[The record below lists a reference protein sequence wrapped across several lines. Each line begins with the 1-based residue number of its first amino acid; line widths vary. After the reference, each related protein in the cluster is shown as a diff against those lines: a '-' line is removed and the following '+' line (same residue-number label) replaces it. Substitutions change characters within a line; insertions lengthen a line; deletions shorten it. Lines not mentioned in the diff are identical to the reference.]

1 MKTQF
6 TKTALWLCFILSPV
20 LLTAQ
25 ADEGLDHQINEMVQ
39 PIATQVSNI
48 VFFAIPIKVGGMEQ
62 AVGVPIVLLLLILGA
77 LYFTLYFGFPNLRY
91 FSLAINILRG
101 KIDNTISDEPAQDPD
116 APKKNIGEVSAFQAL
131 TTAISATVGLGNIAG
146 IAIAIGSGGPGA
158 TFWMILAGFLG
169 MSSKFTECIL
179 GVKFREFD
187 EDGHVYGGPL
197 YYLRKGFALKKLP
210 ILGKGFAFFYAI
222 VIVFAAM
229 AAGSMFQVNQA
240 RSQVVPI
247 ITNLL
252 QIESNAT
259 GFIFGVLMA
268 ILVGIVIIGGIK
280 RIGNVAEKIVPLMV
294 SVYVL
299 AAIVI
304 LVFNFSSIPAA
315 FSLIL
320 QEAFNPQAIQGGVL
334 GVITVGLTRAA
345 FSNEAG
351 LGSASFAHSAVKTNY
366 AASEGIVALLEP
378 FIDTVVVCTMT
389 AVVIIVTQVDCTD
402 GAGIACTSAA
412 FESVIPNFSIV
423 LGIAA
428 LLFAFSTMLAWS
440 YYGLQAWKYLF
451 GRNKVADIIYK
462 LLFCSSIVIGAAITL
477 TAVKTLADAM
487 MLALVFPN
495 MLGLILLAPLVKKEV
510 QRYLKVIKSGKLSK
524 GQRSS

>member
-1 MKTQF
+1 MKTVF
-6 TKTALWLCFILSPV
+6 TKIALFISFFLLPC
-20 LLTAQ
+20 LLTANPE
-25 ADEGLDHQINEMVQ
+25 EGIDQQINEMVQ
-39 PIATQVSNI
+39 PIANQISNI
-48 VFFAIPIKVGGMEQ
+48 VFVSIPIQLAGMEEP
-62 AVGVPIVLLLLILGA
+62 VGVPIVLVILILGA
-77 LYFTLYFGFPNLRY
+77 LFFTLYFGFPNIRY
-91 FSLAINILRG
+91 FRLAIRIISG
-101 KIDNTISDEPAQDPD
+101 KYDNTKSADQKEEA
-116 APKKNIGEVSAFQAL
+116 APRNIGEVTAFQAL

-146 IAIAIGSGGPGA
+146 VAIAIGSGGPGA

-187 EDGHVYGGPL
+187 EKGHVYGGPL
-197 YYLRKGFALKKLP
+197 YYLRKGFALRKLP
-210 ILGKGFAFFYAI
+210 LLGKGFAGLYAA

-247 ITNLL
+247 LTNLL

-268 ILVGIVIIGGIK
+268 VLVGIVIIGGIR
-280 RIGNVAEKIVPLMV
+280 RIGNVAEKVVPLMV
-294 SVYVL
+294 SIYVL
-299 AAIVI
+299 SAVLI
-304 LVFNFSSIPAA
+304 LFFNFSSIPYA
-315 FSLIL
+315 FGQIIDG
-320 QEAFNPQAIQGGVL
+320 AFNPQAIQGGVL

-366 AASEGIVALLEP
+366 AASEGMVALLEP
-378 FIDTVVVCTMT
+378 FIDTVVICTMT
-389 AVVIIVTQVDCTD
+389 AIVIIITQAECTD

-451 GRNKVADIIYK
+451 GRHKMADIIYK
-462 LLFCSSIVIGAAITL
+462 LMFCTSIIIGAAITL
-477 TAVKTLADAM
+477 TAVKDLADAM

-495 MLGLILLAPLVKKEV
+495 MLGLIMLAPLVKKEV
-510 QRYLKVIKSGKLSK
+510 KNYVSAIRSGKLDK
-524 GQRSS
+524 

>member
-1 MKTQF
+1 MKNSLLRILILFLIFFSPAQSWAQE
-6 TKTALWLCFILSPV
+6 TKGI
-20 LLTAQ
+20 
-25 ADEGLDHQINEMVQ
+25 DEKINEFVQ
-39 PIATQVSNI
+39 PIANQVSNV
-48 VFFAIPIKVGGMEQ
+48 VFVSIPFKLPGMEQ
-62 AVGVPIVLLLLILGA
+62 AVGVPIVLMILIFGA
-77 LYFTLYFGFPNLRY
+77 LYFTIYFGFPNIRL
-91 FSLAINILRG
+91 FGLAVRIIRG
-101 KIDNTISDEPAQDPD
+101 KYDNTKSDNPEKDKKQ
-116 APKKNIGEVSAFQAL
+116 KNIGEVSAFQAL

-146 IAIAIGSGGPGA
+146 IALAIGSGGPGA

-187 EDGHVYGGPL
+187 EEGHVLGGPL
-197 YYLRKGFALKKLP
+197 YYLRKGFAKRKLP
-210 ILGKGFAFFYAI
+210 VLGKGFAFFYA
-222 VIVFAAM
+222 VIIIFSAM

-240 RSQVVPI
+240 REQVVPI

-268 ILVGIVIIGGIK
+268 LLVGIVILGGIK

-294 SVYVL
+294 SIYVISALIIL
-299 AAIVI
+299 A
-304 LVFNFSSIPAA
+304 LNFTSIPQA
-315 FSLIL
+315 FALIFR
-320 QEAFNPQAIQGGVL
+320 EAFNPQAIQGGVL

-389 AVVIIVTQVDCTD
+389 ALVIIITQSDCSD
-402 GAGIACTSAA
+402 GSGIACTSSA
-412 FESVIPNFSIV
+412 FESVIPNFSLV

-440 YYGLQAWKYLF
+440 YYGLQAWKYIF
-451 GRNKVADIIYK
+451 GHHKMADIIYK
-462 LLFCSSIVIGAAITL
+462 LLFCGAIIVGAAITL
-477 TAVKTLADAM
+477 TAVKSLADAM

-495 MLGLILLAPLVKKEV
+495 MLGLLLLAPMVKEEV
-510 QRYLKVIKSGKLSK
+510 EKYLKAIRSGKLD
-524 GQRSS
+524 RS